1 MADIEKSE
9 DNILSD
15 TGDLEINEILNQ
27 AMEDVS
33 NTKNN
38 VLDTSLVK
46 DNLNDKKQNDT
57 MKYYIK
63 TANTDILRNTLAP
76 QTEKN
81 EEKKREHKDKLIKY
95 ISYVLGGQ
103 FVIIAVLVLL
113 ILISMIVFHALGNDY
128 SESVLHMIFA
138 FFGTYI
144 ASVIAELLAMLH
156 FIVKEVFN
164 TSISDLMKIFKT
176 DTINEQK

>member
-81 EEKKREHKDKLIKY
+81 EEKNC
-95 ISYVLGGQ
+95 
-103 FVIIAVLVLL
+103 
-113 ILISMIVFHALGNDY
+113 GNGYGFNND
-128 SESVLHMIFA
+128 
-138 FFGTYI
+138 
-144 ASVIAELLAMLH
+144 
-156 FIVKEVFN
+156 FIVCN
-164 TSISDLMKIFKT
+164 ACMRS
-176 DTINEQK
+176 

>member
-81 EEKKREHKDKLIKY
+81 
-95 ISYVLGGQ
+95 
-103 FVIIAVLVLL
+103 
-113 ILISMIVFHALGNDY
+113 
-128 SESVLHMIFA
+128 
-138 FFGTYI
+138 
-144 ASVIAELLAMLH
+144 
-156 FIVKEVFN
+156 
-164 TSISDLMKIFKT
+164 
-176 DTINEQK
+176 

>member
-81 EEKKREHKDKLIKY
+81 EEKKER
-95 ISYVLGGQ
+95 
-103 FVIIAVLVLL
+103 
-113 ILISMIVFHALGNDY
+113 
-128 SESVLHMIFA
+128 
-138 FFGTYI
+138 T
-144 ASVIAELLAMLH
+144 
-156 FIVKEVFN
+156 
-164 TSISDLMKIFKT
+164 
-176 DTINEQK
+176 

>member
-63 TANTDILRNTLAP
+63 TANTDILRNTLA
-76 QTEKN
+76 
-81 EEKKREHKDKLIKY
+81 
-95 ISYVLGGQ
+95 
-103 FVIIAVLVLL
+103 IICNTL
-113 ILISMIVFHALGNDY
+113 
-128 SESVLHMIFA
+128 SE
-138 FFGTYI
+138 
-144 ASVIAELLAMLH
+144 
-156 FIVKEVFN
+156 
-164 TSISDLMKIFKT
+164 
-176 DTINEQK
+176 